1 MKMVELCPGKKKVGP
16 YSVVSR
22 LLSRGRKI
30 YVLGKKQV
38 EA

>member
-16 YSVVSR
+16 YSVSR